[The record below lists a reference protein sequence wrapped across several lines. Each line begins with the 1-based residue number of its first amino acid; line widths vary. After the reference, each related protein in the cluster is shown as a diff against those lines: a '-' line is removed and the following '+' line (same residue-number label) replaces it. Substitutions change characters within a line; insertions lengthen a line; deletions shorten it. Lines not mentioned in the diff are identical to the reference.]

1 MKKFV
6 GNKEAVSP
14 MIGVFILVGLMV
26 IMLLAVTVLVS
37 EFTVN
42 LPESATQANIV
53 VVEAKGGLLN
63 DTPPVNFNENW
74 IILQH
79 KMGYP
84 LNTSRTKIQIKGYG
98 ETQADK
104 YGTTWLSV
112 KGNILVEYTNL
123 EYDGKLESKS
133 NQDSGDYSP
142 EYHGYGFHNPDLSDS
157 LWSQGEKLT
166 LNGQDS
172 KVPGAASTVK
182 VYMDSVS
189 KTDNNWRFSKGGQI
203 TITVMDIPTNQ
214 VIASIQTTVSST

>member
-6 GNKEAVSP
+6 GNNEAVSP
-14 MIGVFILVGLMV
+14 MIGAFMLVGLMV

-42 LPESATQANIV
+42 LPESATQAKIV

-63 DTPPVNFNENW
+63 DTPPVDFNENW

-98 ETQADK
+98 ETLDNS
-104 YGTTWLSV
+104 GIRGNV
-112 KGNILVEYTNL
+112 EGNILVECTNL
-123 EYDGKLESKS
+123 EYDGKLEARPNLRN
-133 NQDSGDYSP
+133 NQYSDD
-142 EYHGYGFHNPDLSDS
+142 YHGYEYHNPDLSDGY
-157 LWSQGEKLT
+157 WNAGEKLI
-166 LNGQDS
+166 LNGEDS
-172 KVPGAASTVK
+172 KSHGATSTVK
-182 VYMDSVS
+182 VYMEGISN
-189 KTDNNWRFSKGGQI
+189 TDNNWRFGKGGQI
-203 TITVMDIPTNQ
+203 TITVMDIPTDQ

>member
-53 VVEAKGGLLN
+53 VVGAKGGLLN
-63 DTPPVNFNENW
+63 DTPPVDFNENW

-84 LNTSRTKIQIKGYG
+84 LNTSRTKIQMKGYG

-133 NQDSGDYSP
+133 NQDRGDYSP